1 MKSSGTRRNARP
13 TIASESRVFGAVRER
28 LVTEFGKPAIDGHRR
43 LGVVLARAGSVEAAR
58 EAAVAGRSAI
68 GVTITP

>member
-1 MKSSGTRRNARP
+1 MLAKVEPVVAARD
-13 TIASESRVFGAVRER
+13 AGAEER